1 MKKVAVEFKRSWSRY
16 NPGEVAGFDEA
27 QADELVKAGHA
38 VRAGK
43 QPMPKMEKL
52 TIAVGDIRETDAFKD
67 AMSEIQGEWQKLEER
82 ANQVEAEE
90 KRLEGVRA
98 QLDLQ
103 IDASDPGDFCV
114 VDAKDSGDPD
124 NQPDTAAG
132 EPEAKRSGK
141 GGLPKQ
147 GR

>member
-52 TIAVGDIRETDAFKD
+52 TVDLGDIRESDAFKD
-67 AMSEIQGEWQKLEER
+67 AMSEIQSEWQKLEEER
-82 ANQVEAEE
+82 DRLDDEA
-90 KRLEGVRA
+90 KRLDLVREE
-98 QLDLQ
+98 LDKK
-103 IDASDPGDFCV
+103 IDASDPGDFGV
-114 VDAKDSGDPD
+114 VDAKGATEPAKE
-124 NQPDTAAG
+124 PGAEAVEPAA
-132 EPEAKRSGK
+132 KNVGK
-141 GGLPKQ
+141 AGLPKQ